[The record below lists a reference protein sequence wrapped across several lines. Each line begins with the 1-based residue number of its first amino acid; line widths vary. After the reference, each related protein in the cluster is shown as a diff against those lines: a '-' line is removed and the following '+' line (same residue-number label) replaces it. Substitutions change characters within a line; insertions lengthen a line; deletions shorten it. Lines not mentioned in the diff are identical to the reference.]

1 MAVDNIARALA
12 AKAMA
17 GGGAGSVTPEDLEK
31 KYDKTGGAISGDV
44 SIQGDLTV
52 SGTTTTEKEKQLLVE
67 ENVIATNANK
77 VDLMTLLSGLAINKN
92 ASATYGIMYDP
103 SDDTV
108 KFGEGVLDEN
118 RKFVFKDGEGLPLS
132 VRADDSDF
140 VEAHLVRW
148 DSTSKSFVDAG
159 VGVEGLVGPQG
170 PTGPKGDAGPAG
182 AIGPTGAKGADGKDG
197 ADAEVFYIDLAGKF
211 PNYTC
216 PVPLADIKTAYGAGK
231 VLECRC
237 LVGGYT
243 ATLPLFVPMP
253 DADLWVFSGSGEL
266 EAIGFY
272 AQAFTIAITGD
283 GVLADNKGLATVESK
298 LPNPEPLTIISGS
311 NNITYDGST
320 EESIDIPAGPVGPT
334 GPKGDA
340 GPAGDAGLTTEVT
353 VNGTT
358 YTQSEG
364 NITLPDYAKIGTATT
379 NQALSKI
386 EYTTEVAIPTTPE
399 TGVEYAIT
407 DLISYGDLDSG
418 LQERIDRMI
427 PAAPTWQTTAPTTE
441 ADKKKVQFTKV
452 TITTTDDTNF
462 PGMNGKCAIVPG
474 FTNDGFHYGTVV
486 CSQTDPAYEFP
497 FVGSITSEMASGTVI
512 KPSVAPT
519 YVSVVDPAIT
529 FTYEYLW

>member
-17 GGGAGSVTPEDLEK
+17 GGGAGAVTPEDLEK
-31 KYDKTGGAISGDV
+31 KYDKTGGIITGGV

-92 ASATYGIMYDP
+92 VSATYGIMYDP

-148 DSTSKSFVDAG
+148 DSTSKSFADAG

-170 PTGPKGDAGPAG
+170 PTGPKGDAGPVG
-182 AIGPTGAKGADGKDG
+182 AIGPTGPKGADGKDG
-197 ADAEVFYIDLAGKF
+197 AGVEVFYIDLAGEF

-216 PVPLADIKTAYGAGK
+216 PVPLADIKTAYEVGK

-237 LVGGYT
+237 KLGNYT
-243 ATLPLFVPMP
+243 ATLPLFLPMP
-253 DADLWVFSGSGEL
+253 DANLWVFSGSGRL
-266 EAIGFY
+266 GALFS
-272 AQAFTIAITGD
+272 AQAFTIAITGN
-283 GVLADNKGLATVESK
+283 GVLPDHTMLATMEDK
-298 LPNPEPLTIISGS
+298 LPNPNPLTIINGGTIIS
-311 NNITYDGST
+311 YDGST
-320 EESIDIPAGPVGPT
+320 EENIVIP
-334 GPKGDA
+334 
-340 GPAGDAGLTTEVT
+340 TEVT

-379 NQALSKI
+379 NQVLSKI
-386 EYTTEVAIPTTPE
+386 EYTAEVAIPTTPE
-399 TGVEYAIT
+399 AGVEYAIT

-427 PAAPTWQTTAPTTE
+427 PAAPAWRTTAPTTE
-441 ADKKKVQFTKV
+441 SDRKKVQFTRV
-452 TITTTDDTNF
+452 TINTTDDTNF
-462 PGMNGKCAIVPG
+462 PGMNGKYAVVPG
-474 FTNDGFHYGTVV
+474 FTNDGFRYGTVV
-486 CSQTDPAYEFP
+486 CSQANPAYEFP
-497 FVGSITSEMASGTVI
+497 FIGSITSEMASGTVI

-519 YVSVVDPAIT
+519 YVSVVDPAVT

>member
-12 AKAMA
+12 AKAIA
-17 GGGAGSVTPEDLEK
+17 GGGAGAVTPEDLEK
-31 KYDKTGGAISGDV
+31 KYDKTGGIITGGV

-108 KFGEGVLDEN
+108 KFGEGMLDEN

-170 PTGPKGDAGPAG
+170 PTGPKGDAGPVG
-182 AIGPTGAKGADGKDG
+182 PVGPTGAKGADGKDG
-197 ADAEVFYIDLAGKF
+197 AGAEVFYIDLAGEF

-237 LVGGYT
+237 KMGSYT
-243 ATLPLFVPMP
+243 ATLLLSTPMP
-253 DADLWVFSGSGEL
+253 DEDLWAFSGSGAL
-266 EAIGFY
+266 SRMGFD
-272 AQAFTIAITGD
+272 AQSMTIAIYGGT
-283 GVLADNKGLATVESK
+283 VLVDNTGLATMDSK
-298 LPNPEPLTIISGS
+298 LPNPNPLTIINGGTIIS
-311 NNITYDGST
+311 YDGSM
-320 EESIDIPAGPVGPT
+320 EENIVIP
-334 GPKGDA
+334 
-340 GPAGDAGLTTEVT
+340 TEVT

-364 NITLPDYAKIGTATT
+364 SITLPDYAKIGTATT
-379 NQALSKI
+379 NQVLSKI
-386 EYTTEVAIPTTPE
+386 EYTTEVAILTTPE

-407 DLISYGDLDSG
+407 DLISYEDLDSG
-418 LQERIDRMI
+418 LQERIDSMI
-427 PAAPTWQTTAPTTE
+427 PAIPAWRTTAPTTE
-441 ADKKKVQFTKV
+441 SDRKKVQFTRV
-452 TITTTDDTNF
+452 TINTTDDTNF
-462 PGMNGKCAIVPG
+462 PGMNGKYAVVPG
-474 FTNDGFHYGTVV
+474 FTNDGFRYGTVV
-486 CSQTDPAYEFP
+486 CSQADPAYEFP
-497 FVGSITSEMASGTVI
+497 FIGSITSEMASGTVI

-519 YVSVVDPAIT
+519 YVSVVDPAVT

>member
-17 GGGAGSVTPEDLEK
+17 GGGAGAVTPEDLEK
-31 KYDKTGGAISGDV
+31 KYDKTGGIITGGV

-92 ASATYGIMYDP
+92 VSATYGIMYDP

-108 KFGEGVLDEN
+108 KFGEGMLDEN

-140 VEAHLVRW
+140 VEAHLVKW

-170 PTGPKGDAGPAG
+170 PTGPKGETGPVG
-182 AIGPTGAKGADGKDG
+182 PVGPTGAKGADGKDG
-197 ADAEVFYIDLAGKF
+197 AGAEVFYIDLAGKF

-216 PVPLADIKTAYGAGK
+216 PVPLADIKTAYEAGK

-237 LVGGYT
+237 KMDHYT
-243 ATLPLFVPMP
+243 ATLPLFTPMP
-253 DADLWVFSGSGEL
+253 DDDLWVFSGSGEL
-266 EAIGFY
+266 ATMGFD
-272 AQAFTIAITGD
+272 AQAFTIAITGN
-283 GVLADNKGLATVESK
+283 GVLAGNARLATMDSK
-298 LPNPEPLTIISGS
+298 LPNPNPLTIISGGTIIS
-311 NNITYDGST
+311 YDGST
-320 EESIDIPAGPVGPT
+320 EENITIP
-334 GPKGDA
+334 
-340 GPAGDAGLTTEVT
+340 TEVT

-358 YTQSEG
+358 YTQSDG

-386 EYTTEVAIPTTPE
+386 EYTTEVTIPTTPE

-407 DLISYGDLDSG
+407 DLISYEDLDPG
-418 LQERIDRMI
+418 LQERIDSMI
-427 PAAPTWQTTAPTTE
+427 PTIPAWRTTAPTTE
-441 ADKKKVQFTKV
+441 SDRKKVQFTRV
-452 TITTTDDTNF
+452 TINTTDDTNF
-462 PGMNGKCAIVPG
+462 PGMNGRYAVVPG
-474 FTNDGFHYGTVV
+474 FTDDGFHYGTVV
-486 CSQTDPAYEFP
+486 CSQADPAYEFP
-497 FVGSITSEMASGTVI
+497 FIGSITSEMASGTVI
-512 KPSVAPT
+512 KPSVSPT
-519 YVSVVDPAIT
+519 YVSVVNPAVT

>member
-12 AKAMA
+12 AKAL
-17 GGGAGSVTPEDLEK
+17 GSSAGSVAPEDLEK

-44 SIQGDLTV
+44 SIQGNLTV

-118 RKFVFKDGEGLPLS
+118 RKFVFKDGEGFPLS

-140 VEAHLVRW
+140 VEAHLVKW

-170 PTGPKGDAGPAG
+170 PTGPKGDAGPVG
-182 AIGPTGAKGADGKDG
+182 PVGPTGAKGADGKDG
-197 ADAEVFYIDLAGKF
+197 AGAEVFYIDLAGKF
-211 PNYTC
+211 PDYTC
-216 PVPLADIKTAYGAGK
+216 PVPLADIKTAYEAGR

-237 LVGGYT
+237 PMGRYT
-243 ATLPLFVPMP
+243 ATLPLFLPMP
-253 DADLWVFSGSGEL
+253 DADLWVFSGSGAL
-266 EAIGFY
+266 NRMGFY
-272 AQAFTIAITGD
+272 AQSMTIAIVAN
-283 GVLADNKGLATVESK
+283 GVLASNTRLATMDSK
-298 LPNPEPLTIISGS
+298 LPNPNPLTIISGG
-311 NNITYDGST
+311 NIISYDGST
-320 EESIDIPAGPVGPT
+320 EENIVIP
-334 GPKGDA
+334 
-340 GPAGDAGLTTEVT
+340 TEVT

-407 DLISYGDLDSG
+407 DLISYEDLDSG
-418 LQERIDRMI
+418 LQERIDSMI
-427 PAAPTWQTTAPTTE
+427 PAIPAWRTTAPTTE
-441 ADKKKVQFTKV
+441 SDRKKVQFTRV
-452 TITTTDDTNF
+452 TINTTDDTNF
-462 PGMNGKCAIVPG
+462 PGMNGKYAVVPG
-474 FTNDGFHYGTVV
+474 FTNNGFRYGTVV
-486 CSQTDPAYEFP
+486 CSQADPAYEFP
-497 FVGSITSEMASGTVI
+497 FIGSITSEMASGTVI

-519 YVSVVDPAIT
+519 YVSVVDPAVT

>member
-17 GGGAGSVTPEDLEK
+17 GGGAGAVTPEDLEK
-31 KYDKTGGAISGDV
+31 KYDKTGGIITGGV

-170 PTGPKGDAGPAG
+170 PTGPKGDAGPVG
-182 AIGPTGAKGADGKDG
+182 PVGPTGAKGADGKDG
-197 ADAEVFYIDLAGKF
+197 AGAEVFYIDLAGEY

-216 PVPLADIKTAYGAGK
+216 PVPLADIKTAYGSGK

-237 LVGGYT
+237 LMDEYT

-253 DADLWVFSGSGEL
+253 DADLWIFSGSGKL
-266 EAIGFY
+266 AAMGFG
-272 AQAFTIAITGD
+272 AQVFTIAITGN
-283 GVLADNKGLATVESK
+283 GVLAGNTRLATMDSK
-298 LPNPEPLTIISGS
+298 LPNPNALIITSGS
-311 NNITYDGST
+311 NSVTYDGSMGEIIT
-320 EESIDIPAGPVGPT
+320 IP
-334 GPKGDA
+334 
-340 GPAGDAGLTTEVT
+340 TEVT

-386 EYTTEVAIPTTPE
+386 EYTAEVAIPTTPE

-407 DLISYGDLDSG
+407 DLISYGDLDPG
-418 LQERIDRMI
+418 LQERIDRMV
-427 PAAPTWQTTAPTTE
+427 PAAPAWRTTAPTTE
-441 ADKKKVQFTKV
+441 SDRKKVQFTRV
-452 TITTTDDTNF
+452 TINTTDDTNF
-462 PGMNGKCAIVPG
+462 PGMNGKYAVVPG
-474 FTNDGFHYGTVV
+474 FTNDGFRYGTVV
-486 CSQTDPAYEFP
+486 CSQADPAYEFP
-497 FVGSITSEMASGTVI
+497 FIGSITSEMASGTVI
-512 KPSVAPT
+512 KPSVSPT
-519 YVSVVDPAIT
+519 YVSVVNPAVT

>member
-12 AKAMA
+12 AKAIA
-17 GGGAGSVTPEDLEK
+17 GGGAGAVTPEDLEK
-31 KYDKTGGAISGDV
+31 KYDKTGGIITGGV

-170 PTGPKGDAGPAG
+170 PTGPKGDAGPVG
-182 AIGPTGAKGADGKDG
+182 PVGPTGAKGADGKDG
-197 ADAEVFYIDLAGKF
+197 ADAEVFYIDLAGEY

-216 PVPLADIKTAYGAGK
+216 PVPLADIKKAYEAGK

-237 LVGGYT
+237 RIGNYT
-243 ATLPLFVPMP
+243 ATLLLFIPMP
-253 DADLWVFSGSGEL
+253 DDNLWLFSGSGGL
-266 EAIGFY
+266 GALFS
-272 AQAFTIAITGD
+272 AQAFTIAITGN
-283 GVLADNKGLATVESK
+283 GVLPDHTMLATMESK
-298 LPNPEPLTIISGS
+298 LPNPNPLTIISGG
-311 NNITYDGST
+311 NIISYDGST
-320 EESIDIPAGPVGPT
+320 EENITIP
-334 GPKGDA
+334 
-340 GPAGDAGLTTEVT
+340 TEVT

-364 NITLPDYAKIGTATT
+364 NITLPDYAKIGTATI

-407 DLISYGDLDSG
+407 DLISYEDLDPG

-427 PAAPTWQTTAPTTE
+427 PAAPAWRTTAPTTE
-441 ADKKKVQFTKV
+441 SDRKKVQFTRV
-452 TITTTDDTNF
+452 TINTTDDTNF
-462 PGMNGKCAIVPG
+462 PGMNGKYAVVPG
-474 FTNDGFHYGTVV
+474 FTNDGFRYGTVV
-486 CSQTDPAYEFP
+486 CSQADPAYEFP
-497 FVGSITSEMASGTVI
+497 FIGSITSEMASGTVI
-512 KPSVAPT
+512 KPSVSPT
-519 YVSVVDPAIT
+519 YVSVVNPAVT

>member
-17 GGGAGSVTPEDLEK
+17 GGGAGAVTPEDLEK
-31 KYDKTGGAISGDV
+31 KYDKTGGTITGGV

-159 VGVEGLVGPQG
+159 VDVEGLVGPQG
-170 PTGPKGDAGPAG
+170 PTGPKGDAGPVG
-182 AIGPTGAKGADGKDG
+182 PVGPTGPKGADGKDG
-197 ADAEVFYIDLAGKF
+197 AGAEVFYIDLTGEP

-237 LVGGYT
+237 LVGNYT
-243 ATLPLFVPMP
+243 ATLPLFIPMP
-253 DADLWVFSGSGEL
+253 DNNLWVFSGSGGL
-266 EAIGFY
+266 EAQFS
-272 AQAFTIAITGD
+272 AQAFTIAITGN
-283 GVLADNKGLATVESK
+283 GVLVDHTSLATMDSK
-298 LPNPEPLTIISGS
+298 LPNPGALTITSGS
-311 NNITYDGST
+311 NSVTYDGSMA
-320 EESIDIPAGPVGPT
+320 ESITIP
-334 GPKGDA
+334 
-340 GPAGDAGLTTEVT
+340 TEVT

-379 NQALSKI
+379 NQTLSKI

-407 DLISYGDLDSG
+407 DLISYGDLDPG
-418 LQERIDRMI
+418 LQDRIDRMI
-427 PAAPTWQTTAPTTE
+427 PAAPAWRTTAPTTE
-441 ADKKKVQFTKV
+441 SDRKKVQFTRV
-452 TITTTDDTNF
+452 TINTTDDTNF
-462 PGMNGKCAIVPG
+462 PGMNGKYAVVPG
-474 FTNDGFHYGTVV
+474 FTNDGFRYGTVV
-486 CSQTDPAYEFP
+486 CSQADPAYEFP
-497 FVGSITSEMASGTVI
+497 FIGSITSEMASGTVI
-512 KPSVAPT
+512 KPSVSPT
-519 YVSVVDPAIT
+519 YVSVVNPAVT

>member
-17 GGGAGSVTPEDLEK
+17 GGGAGAVTPEDLEK
-31 KYDKTGGAISGDV
+31 KYDKTGGTITGGV

-170 PTGPKGDAGPAG
+170 PTGPKGDAGPVG
-182 AIGPTGAKGADGKDG
+182 AIGPTGPKGADGKDG
-197 ADAEVFYIDLAGKF
+197 ADAEVFYIDLAGEF

-216 PVPLADIKTAYGAGK
+216 PVPLADIKTAYEAGR

-237 LVGGYT
+237 LMGNYT

-253 DADLWVFSGSGEL
+253 DNNLWVFSGSGAL
-266 EAIGFY
+266 AAMGFY
-272 AQAFTIAITGD
+272 AQAFTVAITRD
-283 GVLADNKGLATVESK
+283 GVLVDNTRLATMDSK
-298 LPNPEPLTIISGS
+298 LPNPNPLTIISGG
-311 NNITYDGST
+311 NIISYDGST
-320 EESIDIPAGPVGPT
+320 EENIAIP
-334 GPKGDA
+334 
-340 GPAGDAGLTTEVT
+340 TEVT

-379 NQALSKI
+379 NQVLSKI

-407 DLISYGDLDSG
+407 DLISYGDLDPG

-427 PAAPTWQTTAPTTE
+427 PAAPAWRTTAPTTE
-441 ADKKKVQFTKV
+441 SDRKKVQFTRV
-452 TITTTDDTNF
+452 TINTTDDTNF
-462 PGMNGKCAIVPG
+462 PGMNGKYAVVPG
-474 FTNDGFHYGTVV
+474 FTNDGFRYGTVV
-486 CSQTDPAYEFP
+486 CSQADPAYEFP
-497 FVGSITSEMASGTVI
+497 FIGPITSEMASGTVI
-512 KPSVAPT
+512 KPGVAPT
-519 YVSVVDPAIT
+519 YVSVVDPAVT

>member
-12 AKAMA
+12 AKAIA
-17 GGGAGSVTPEDLEK
+17 GGGAGAVTPEDLEK
-31 KYDKTGGAISGDV
+31 KYDKTGGIITGGV

-92 ASATYGIMYDP
+92 VSATYGIMYDP

-140 VEAHLVRW
+140 VEAHLVKW

-170 PTGPKGDAGPAG
+170 PTGPKGDAGPVG
-182 AIGPTGAKGADGKDG
+182 AIGPTGPKGADGKDG
-197 ADAEVFYIDLAGKF
+197 ADAEVFYIDVVGEF
-211 PNYTC
+211 PNYAC
-216 PVPLADIKTAYGAGK
+216 MVSLADIKTAYGAGK

-237 LVGGYT
+237 PMGRYV

-253 DADLWVFSGSGEL
+253 DADLWVFSGSGAL
-266 EAIGFY
+266 AAMGFD
-272 AQAFTIAITGD
+272 AQAFTIAITPN
-283 GVLADNKGLATVESK
+283 GVLADNERLATMDGK
-298 LPNPEPLTIISGS
+298 LPNPNPLTIINGGTIIS
-311 NNITYDGST
+311 YDGST
-320 EESIDIPAGPVGPT
+320 EENIAIP
-334 GPKGDA
+334 
-340 GPAGDAGLTTEVT
+340 TEVT

-386 EYTTEVAIPTTPE
+386 EYTAEVAIPTTPE

-418 LQERIDRMI
+418 LQERIDHMI
-427 PAAPTWQTTAPTTE
+427 PAAPAWRTTAPTTE
-441 ADKKKVQFTKV
+441 SDRKKVQFTRV
-452 TITTTDDTNF
+452 TINTTDDTNF
-462 PGMNGKCAIVPG
+462 PGMNGKYAVVPG
-474 FTNDGFHYGTVV
+474 FTNDGFRYGTVV
-486 CSQTDPAYEFP
+486 CSQADPAYEFP
-497 FVGSITSEMASGTVI
+497 FIGSITSEMASGTVI
-512 KPSVAPT
+512 KPSVSPT
-519 YVSVVDPAIT
+519 YVSVVNPAVT

>member
-17 GGGAGSVTPEDLEK
+17 GGGAGAVTPEDLEK
-31 KYDKTGGAISGDV
+31 KYDKTGGIITGDV

-170 PTGPKGDAGPAG
+170 PTGPKGDAGPVG
-182 AIGPTGAKGADGKDG
+182 AIGPTGEKGADGKDG
-197 ADAEVFYIDLAGKF
+197 ADAEVFYIDLAGGF

-216 PVPLADIKTAYGAGK
+216 PVPLADIKTAYEAGK

-237 LVGGYT
+237 KMGRYT
-243 ATLPLFVPMP
+243 ATLPLFLPGPELDM
-253 DADLWVFSGSGEL
+253 WVFSGSGAL
-266 EAIGFY
+266 EVMGFD
-272 AQAFTIAITGD
+272 AQAFTIAINRD
-283 GVLADNKGLATVESK
+283 WVLAGKTKLETVEST
-298 LPNPEPLTIISGS
+298 LPNPNPLTIISGG
-311 NNITYDGST
+311 NIISYDGST
-320 EESIDIPAGPVGPT
+320 EENIVIP
-334 GPKGDA
+334 
-340 GPAGDAGLTTEVT
+340 TEVT

-407 DLISYGDLDSG
+407 DLISYGDLDPG
-418 LQERIDRMI
+418 LQERIDHMI
-427 PAAPTWQTTAPTTE
+427 PAAPAWRTTAPTTE
-441 ADKKKVQFTKV
+441 SDRKKVQFTRV
-452 TITTTDDTNF
+452 TINTTDDTNF
-462 PGMNGKCAIVPG
+462 PGMNGKYTVVSG
-474 FTNDGFHYGTVV
+474 FTNDGFRYGTVV
-486 CSQTDPAYEFP
+486 CSQADPAYEFP
-497 FVGSITSEMASGTVI
+497 FIGSITSEMASGTVI
-512 KPSVAPT
+512 KPSVSPT
-519 YVSVVDPAIT
+519 YVSVVDPAVT

>member
-17 GGGAGSVTPEDLEK
+17 GGGAGAVTPEDLEK
-31 KYDKTGGAISGDV
+31 KYDKTGGIITGGV
-44 SIQGDLTV
+44 SIQGNLTV

-170 PTGPKGDAGPAG
+170 PTGPKGDAGPVG
-182 AIGPTGAKGADGKDG
+182 PVGPTGAKGADGKDG
-197 ADAEVFYIDLAGKF
+197 ADAEVFYIDLAGEY

-216 PVPLADIKTAYGAGK
+216 PVPLADIKTAYEAGK

-237 LVGGYT
+237 KIGNYT
-243 ATLPLFVPMP
+243 ATLPLFIPMP
-253 DADLWVFSGSGEL
+253 DSNLWLFSGSG
-266 EAIGFY
+266 GFGALFS
-272 AQAFTIAITGD
+272 AQAFTIAITGN
-283 GVLADNKGLATVESK
+283 GVLPDHTMLATMESK
-298 LPNPEPLTIISGS
+298 LPNPNPLTIISGG
-311 NNITYDGST
+311 NIISYDGST
-320 EESIDIPAGPVGPT
+320 EENITIP
-334 GPKGDA
+334 
-340 GPAGDAGLTTEVT
+340 TEVT

-379 NQALSKI
+379 NQTLSKI

-407 DLISYGDLDSG
+407 DLISYGDLDPG
-418 LQERIDRMI
+418 LQERIDRMV
-427 PAAPTWQTTAPTTE
+427 PAAPVWRTTAPTTE
-441 ADKKKVQFTKV
+441 SDRKKVQFTRV
-452 TITTTDDTNF
+452 TINTTDDTNF
-462 PGMNGKCAIVPG
+462 PGMNGKYAVVPG
-474 FTNDGFHYGTVV
+474 FTNDGFRYGTVV
-486 CSQTDPAYEFP
+486 CSQADPAYEFP
-497 FVGSITSEMASGTVI
+497 FIGSITSEMASGTVI
-512 KPSVAPT
+512 KPSVSPT
-519 YVSVVDPAIT
+519 YVSVVNPAVT

>member
-17 GGGAGSVTPEDLEK
+17 GGGAGAVTPEDLEK
-31 KYDKTGGAISGDV
+31 KYDKTGGIITGGV

-159 VGVEGLVGPQG
+159 VDVEGLVGPQG
-170 PTGPKGDAGPAG
+170 PTGPKGDAGPVG
-182 AIGPTGAKGADGKDG
+182 PVGPTGAKGADGKDG
-197 ADAEVFYIDLAGKF
+197 AGAEVFYIDLAGEY

-216 PVPLADIKTAYGAGK
+216 LAPLADIKTAYEAGK

-237 LVGGYT
+237 KIGNYT
-243 ATLPLFVPMP
+243 ATLPLFIPMP
-253 DADLWVFSGSGEL
+253 DANLWLFSGSGRL
-266 EAIGFY
+266 GALFS
-272 AQAFTIAITGD
+272 AQAFTIAITGN
-283 GVLADNKGLATVESK
+283 GVLLDHTMLATMEDK
-298 LPNPEPLTIISGS
+298 LPNPNPLTIISGG
-311 NNITYDGST
+311 NIISYDGSMGENIT
-320 EESIDIPAGPVGPT
+320 IP
-334 GPKGDA
+334 
-340 GPAGDAGLTTEVT
+340 TEVT

-379 NQALSKI
+379 NQTLSKI

-407 DLISYGDLDSG
+407 DLISYGDLDPG

-427 PAAPTWQTTAPTTE
+427 PAAPAWRTTAPTTE
-441 ADKKKVQFTKV
+441 SDRKKVQFTRV
-452 TITTTDDTNF
+452 TINTTDDTNF
-462 PGMNGKCAIVPG
+462 PGMNGKYAVVPG
-474 FTNDGFHYGTVV
+474 FTNDGFRYGTVV
-486 CSQTDPAYEFP
+486 CSQADPAYEFP
-497 FVGSITSEMASGTVI
+497 FIGSITSEMASGTVI
-512 KPSVAPT
+512 KPSVSPT
-519 YVSVVDPAIT
+519 YVSVVNPAVT